1 MERLL
6 MAPISVSALLI
17 GKTASGALFGLA
29 SGALVW
35 LGSTLAWGL
44 PLAAG
49 MPLLVILLGSAT
61 FALLG
66 VLISLLMREVF
77 DAMTLSNFFRFPMMF
92 LSGVF
97 VPVAALAPALQV
109 VASLLPLTYTV
120 DALRHLLLGGAGA
133 LYPLWADL
141 LASTAFAAAL
151 YLAALALMRRRLED
165 LL

>member
-1 MERLL
+1 
-6 MAPISVSALLI
+6 MAPVSAGALLL

-29 SGALVW
+29 TGTLVW
-35 LGSTLAWGL
+35 IISTVVWEL

-49 MPLLVILLGSAT
+49 LPVLVILLGSAT

-66 VLISLLMREVF
+66 VLISLLVREVF
-77 DAMTLSNFFRFPMMF
+77 DAMTLSNLFRFPMMF

-97 VPVAALAPALQV
+97 VPVAALALPLQL

-120 DALRHLLLGGAGA
+120 DALRHLLLGSAGA
-133 LYPLWADL
+133 FYPLWADL
-141 LASTAFAAAL
+141 AASAGFAVVL
-151 YLAALALMRRRLED
+151 YLAALALMRKRLED